1 MGHREALLEGAIQCL
16 QRKGYSR
23 TTARDLVA
31 ASGTNLRSIG
41 YHFGSKE
48 RLLDEALVEAFLRWL
63 TPLLSAISALEP
75 HDPTQRLE
83 RAWADLLGS
92 VEANRPLLVSWFEAL
107 AQAERSE
114 KLRTRM
120 AASYEHFRRVV
131 SAAVRSALERHGVV
145 SVDRTTL
152 ETAASM
158 LIALFDGLAVQSL
171 VDPRSAPDTEALLSA
186 LRGLLDHVARLT
198 TRESDERTAV

>member
-1 MGHREALLEGAIQCL
+1 MGHREALLEGAIKCL
-16 QRKGYSR
+16 QTKGYSR

-48 RLLDEALVEAFLRWL
+48 QLLDEALMEAFLRWL
-63 TPLLSAISALEP
+63 TPLLAAISALEP
-75 HDPTQRLE
+75 HDPAQRLE
-83 RAWADLLGS
+83 QAWAELLGS

-120 AASYEHFRRVV
+120 AKSYEHFRLVV
-131 SAAVRSALERHGVV
+131 SAAIRSALERQGGA
-145 SVDRTTL
+145 SADRMKL
-152 ETAASM
+152 EVAASM
-158 LIALFDGLAVQSL
+158 LIALFDGLAVQLL
-171 VDPRSAPDTEALLSA
+171 VDPKSAPDTQALLSA
-186 LRGLLDHVARLT
+186 LRGLLDRVVSST
-198 TRESDERTAV
+198 TKSPD